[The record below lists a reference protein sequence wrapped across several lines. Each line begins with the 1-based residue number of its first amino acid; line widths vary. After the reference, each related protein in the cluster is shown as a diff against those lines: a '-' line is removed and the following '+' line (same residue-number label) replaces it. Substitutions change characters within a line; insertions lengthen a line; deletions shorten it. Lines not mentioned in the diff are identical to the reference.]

1 MSDTVI
7 KTIAICFTIIC
18 VFYIMSRVM
27 IAEQISK
34 NSFDENGEDGEDRG
48 DRNEKDTNAI

>member
-34 NSFDENGEDGEDRG
+34 NSFDEEEENTD
-48 DRNEKDTNAI
+48 NEKTI

>member
-27 IAEQISK
+27 IAETEQDSK
-34 NSFDENGEDGEDRG
+34 KSFNEEENTD
-48 DRNEKDTNAI
+48 NEKTN

>member
-34 NSFDENGEDGEDRG
+34 NSFDEEKENTD
-48 DRNEKDTNAI
+48 NERTI

>member
-34 NSFDENGEDGEDRG
+34 NSFDEEEENTD
-48 DRNEKDTNAI
+48 NEKTN

>member
-34 NSFDENGEDGEDRG
+34 NSFDEEEENKD
-48 DRNEKDTNAI
+48 NEKTN

>member
-18 VFYIMSRVM
+18 VFYMMTRYM
-27 IAEQISK
+27 IAEAEQNSK
-34 NSFDENGEDGEDRG
+34 KSFDEEENTD
-48 DRNEKDTNAI
+48 NEKNI